1 MQRGCGESNLP
12 RKSDTSLVGTGFVL
26 CFIGALVAVLVG
38 ILELIGALQGINLE
52 GLVVGILYL
61 ALGLLSLQF
70 SVQVRRHYDPTKAL
84 LLLLFAVLFLIM
96 WYWHTLGV
104 YAILVGVLML
114 IGVLLMIVGKG

>member
-1 MQRGCGESNLP
+1 LP
-12 RKSDTSLVGTGFVL
+12 RKSDTSLVGTGFIL
-26 CFIGALVAVLVG
+26 CFIGALIAVLVG
-38 ILELIGALQGINLE
+38 ILELINAIPSVNLN
-52 GLVVGILYL
+52 GLVVGIIYL

-70 SVQVRRHYDPTKAL
+70 SVQVRRHYNPTKGL

-96 WYWHTLGV
+96 WYWGTLGI

>member
-1 MQRGCGESNLP
+1 LP
-12 RKSDTSLVGTGFVL
+12 RKSDTSLVGTGFIL

-38 ILELIGALQGINLE
+38 IIELIAALQGVNLE
-52 GLVVGILYL
+52 RLIIGIIYL

-70 SVQVRRHYDPTKAL
+70 SVQVRRHYNPTKAL
-84 LLLLFAVLFLIM
+84 LLLLFAVLFIVMALWSI
-96 WYWHTLGV
+96 LGI